1 MTRPYVI
8 KPAKRK
14 ARSVIRIANS
24 LGISTKVAPRDL
36 IRGCDGEARIS
47 DEKACILVSSDLSVE
62 EQHLTVAHELA
73 HIFLGHFIGIDDKR
87 FKVPYEQA
95 EFEAESLGF
104 IMYNFLYGID
114 GGRKVRNN

>member
-1 MTRPYVI
+1 MAGSYVI
-8 KPAKRK
+8 KPAKGK
-14 ARSVIRIANS
+14 TRSVVRIADS

-36 IRGCDGEARIS
+36 IRGCDGVTRIT

-73 HIFLGHFIGIDDKR
+73 HIFLGHFIGIDDER
-87 FKVPYEQA
+87 FKVPCEQA

-114 GGRKVRNN
+114 GGRKARTN